1 MLRAYH
7 LENITAQ
14 RCTCFYFFPE
24 TVRHMP
30 MNFSVRRQYREKFP
44 HVPPEVSDGKKLTQ
58 SSDIYS
64 FGHMYC
70 LTMKAMKA
78 ALGIQERQLLDLGK
92 QMAHFRPQN
101 RANIAVAL
109 EKLANLRANA

>member
-1 MLRAYH
+1 
-7 LENITAQ
+7 
-14 RCTCFYFFPE
+14 
-24 TVRHMP
+24 
-30 MNFSVRRQYREKFP
+30 MNVSERRQYREKFP
-44 HVPPEVSDGKKLTQ
+44 HVSPEVSDGKQPSQ

-101 RANIAVAL
+101 RPNIAVAL
-109 EKLANLRANA
+109 EKLANLSSSSKA